1 MKDSIPKAIP
11 YVLVG
16 YFGISLV
23 YNFVYFYMLGIDMR
37 KIPFSWIDYTM
48 SVSFIG
54 PQMLY
59 YAFIFSCGIIVAILF
74 RKDGC
79 CSGKT
84 AKYSRKMIVFISM
97 MVIVIIISAV
107 KNYMSHGLYGISI
120 GYTFAPVFLFLIV
133 TNNRIIKEYY
143 VWLLIAFVVFI
154 FASKAQN
161 EAIKDYC
168 DNTTHIDI
176 GDNGSYILIRS
187 FDKGYVLKNI
197 DSNRMLYISDNSN
210 KKIDVTA
217 HNRDLCSLPRK
228 VTPY

>member
-107 KNYMSHGLYGISI
+107 KNYLQLCLSLKVFLRVMLYVVLRWHGLRH
-120 GYTFAPVFLFLIV
+120 VLFSV
-133 TNNRIIKEYY
+133 
-143 VWLLIAFVVFI
+143 
-154 FASKAQN
+154 
-161 EAIKDYC
+161 
-168 DNTTHIDI
+168 HP
-176 GDNGSYILIRS
+176 IR
-187 FDKGYVLKNI
+187 
-197 DSNRMLYISDNSN
+197 
-210 KKIDVTA
+210 
-217 HNRDLCSLPRK
+217 PR
-228 VTPY
+228 